1 MTAFADADSLP
12 PQQIWDGILGR
23 TIHGERITLS
33 LLELE
38 PNCVVPEHSHANE
51 QVGLLIEGS
60 VEFTI
65 GDETRTVR
73 PGGSWKI
80 VGHVP
85 HSVVVGLDGAII
97 VEVFSPVRD
106 DWQERPYEEPRP
118 PRWPHV

>member
-1 MTAFADADSLP
+1 MSAFADAAGLP
-12 PQQIWDGILGR
+12 PQQIWDGIAGR

-65 GDETRTVR
+65 GGETKTYGRGDTYFVPDGVAHR
-73 PGGSWKI
+73 AVLSPGF
-80 VGHVP
+80 VGI
-85 HSVVVGLDGAII
+85 D
-97 VEVFSPVRD
+97 VFADADRYSAR
-106 DWQERPYEEPRP
+106 E
-118 PRWPHV
+118 